1 MAQSGQKRKAAKSLP
16 KAKKLSNAA
25 ARGKKTAKRAVAKAE
40 PRRACEVK
48 LSPQQIRAMI
58 ELLPFHAPK
67 LSVVGVSHL
76 TGQDF
81 ASALD
86 RAIQRSHGGPPIEL
100 IEALPVDVE
109 HDQ

>member
-16 KAKKLSNAA
+16 KAKKLSNA

-48 LSPQQIRAMI
+48 LSPQQMRAMI

-67 LSVVGVSHL
+67 LSAVGVSHL

-86 RAIQRSHGGPPIEL
+86 RAIQRSHGGPPIKL